1 MTATKKLSETGYKP
15 RWKLTVEKSGDWKA
29 ESQFG
34 SVESAVVVDDNGKPV
49 FDRPLYREAPNVNC
63 IVVWGWDENDEAR
76 FAVIRQP
83 RPHADDPENPGNNH
97 PPVVFGQIP
106 MGFLK
111 KITGESIENGA
122 VREVGEETGVSVIL
136 NIERPKYPWH
146 NPNPTFVASWSDL
159 VFLEVDLKKINE
171 LKSTRNEPIYS
182 AEFITLSEL
191 MKRTA
196 NGKDEEGTVYRMCTA
211 NSIWW
216 IFFCSHPELL
226 FQKNNDEQDWI

>member
-1 MTATKKLSETGYKP
+1 M
-15 RWKLTVEKSGDWKA
+15 
-29 ESQFG
+29 
-34 SVESAVVVDDNGKPV
+34 
-49 FDRPLYREAPNVNC
+49 NC

-136 NIERPKYPWH
+136 NIERPKYP
-146 NPNPTFVASWSDL
+146 
-159 VFLEVDLKKINE
+159 
-171 LKSTRNEPIYS
+171 
-182 AEFITLSEL
+182 
-191 MKRTA
+191 
-196 NGKDEEGTVYRMCTA
+196 
-211 NSIWW
+211 
-216 IFFCSHPELL
+216 
-226 FQKNNDEQDWI
+226 